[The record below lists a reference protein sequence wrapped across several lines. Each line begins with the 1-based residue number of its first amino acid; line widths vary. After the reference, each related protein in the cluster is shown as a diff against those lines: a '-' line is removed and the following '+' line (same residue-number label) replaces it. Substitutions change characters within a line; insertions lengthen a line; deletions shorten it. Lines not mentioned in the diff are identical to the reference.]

1 MKTVLIALTLLLLV
15 GFSVLPV
22 LAQNVTDGIVAYW
35 AFNETSGE
43 TATDSSDNGHDGM
56 LIGDPKWTKDGY
68 FGGALEFDGTE
79 DEVNIPYHEDLN
91 QETFTICAW
100 ANVEPGS
107 ADHRA
112 VVSSRDDL
120 PADAQR
126 IRGYIFYAEPQNTW
140 QFWTGAG
147 PTPWKVVQG
156 PDVNLG
162 EWDHLAGTYA
172 DGTMKFYVN
181 GEFVGETASD
191 IVLNSSQEF
200 LIGAGQ
206 NEGANHNFLF
216 KGKIDE
222 VRLYDRA
229 LDENEIAAVME
240 SDSLAVEPSGKFAT
254 TWGQLKAK

>member
-1 MKTVLIALTLLLLV
+1 MKTIIITCALLLLV
-15 GFSVLPV
+15 AFVVQPV
-22 LAQNVTDGIVAYW
+22 LAQNVDDGLVAYW
-35 AFNETSGE
+35 DFNETSGK
-43 TATDSSDNGHDGM
+43 TASDVSDNGHDGT

-68 FGGALEFDGTE
+68 FGGALEFDQAG
-79 DEVNIPYHEDLN
+79 DEVNVPFHADLN
-91 QETFTICAW
+91 QEPFTICAW
-100 ANVEPGS
+100 ANVEQGS
-107 ADHRA
+107 ARHRA

-120 PADAQR
+120 PADDQR

-147 PTPWKVVQG
+147 PIPWKVVQG

-206 NEGANHNFLF
+206 NEGANHDFLF

-222 VRLYDRA
+222 VRLYDRV

-240 SDSLAVEPSGKFAT
+240 SESLVVEPSGKLAV